1 MPTAATQ
8 AKTKVK
14 KLTQTKA
21 ELPSLRF
28 YHSPALRL
36 QTLALLETLESAQ
49 HHPSH
54 GPALADLVNDLID
67 AGMEHYFLRPLKLA
81 DVGFVTEQSARL
93 GMSGAVRLISSVS
106 RKFIERMDQQQ
117 LAVIAAHIRSLT

>member
-1 MPTAATQ
+1 MPTSATQ
-8 AKTKVK
+8 VKTKVK
-14 KLTQTKA
+14 KLTPAKA
-21 ELPSLRF
+21 EQPSLRF
-28 YHSPALRL
+28 YHSPELRV

-54 GPALADLVNDLID
+54 GSALADLVNDLIN
-67 AGMEHYFLRPLKLA
+67 AGMDHYFLRPLKLA

-106 RKFIERMDQQQ
+106 RKFIERMDKKQ
-117 LAVIAAHIRSLT
+117 LVVVAAHIRSLT

>member
-1 MPTAATQ
+1 MPTAATP

-49 HHPSH
+49 HQASH

-81 DVGFVTEQSARL
+81 EVGFVTEQSARL

-106 RKFIERMDQQQ
+106 RKFIERMDQKQ

>member
-1 MPTAATQ
+1 MPDATQ

-14 KLTQTKA
+14 KVTQTKA
-21 ELPSLRF
+21 EPPSLRF
-28 YHSPALRL
+28 YHSPELRV
-36 QTLALLETLESAQ
+36 QTLALLETLESDQ

-54 GPALADLVNDLID
+54 GSALADLVNDLIN
-67 AGMEHYFLRPLKLA
+67 AGMDHYFLRPLKLA

-106 RKFIERMDQQQ
+106 RKFIERMDKKQ
-117 LAVIAAHIRSLT
+117 LRIVATHIRSLM